1 MTNTNRPHE
10 DNVIYANFGAKRRV
24 SSAEETVGPLVPP
37 SPREL
42 RERIRETAQ
51 RIRNGVGEGPVQSVS
66 HPSVSYSPASSRLR
80 EAVAQRTDQGR
91 LKRGREYAAEG
102 RVTGFN
108 VRVNTVE
115 AEVHGS
121 QPEPFFAGFIL
132 ARRSEEDLVDAMQ
145 QLGGGGSAV
154 ARAKR
159 GAFPDEVV
167 DTLLFADG
175 DDARFFCDCPDPAP
189 LCKHIVAVT
198 EVAAKRF
205 DADPTLLFA
214 LRGLSVED
222 VEASIREGAEGT
234 ARANAAEGSEFFWT
248 GHELPDLPTPKIA
261 PMVDDSD
268 TDLLRRALESVS
280 FTNIDLLN
288 AVADIEN
295 LYDALVEEDH

>member
-51 RIRNGVGEGPVQSVS
+51 RIKHGTEEGPVQRVS
-66 HPSVSYSPASSRLR
+66 HPSATYTPASSRLR
-80 EAVAQRTDQGR
+80 NAVAQRADQGR
-91 LKRGREYAAEG
+91 VKRGRAYAAEG
-102 RVTGFN
+102 RVVGFN

-115 AEVHGS
+115 AEIHGS

-132 ARRSEEDLVDAMQ
+132 TRRSQEDLVAAMQ
-145 QLGGGGSAV
+145 QLGGSGGAV

-159 GAFPDEVV
+159 GALPDTVV
-167 DTLLFADG
+167 DTLLFADD

-189 LCKHIVAVT
+189 VCKHIVAVA

-205 DADPTLLFA
+205 DDDPTLLFT
-214 LRGLSVED
+214 LRGLSMDD

-234 ARANAAEGSEFFWT
+234 ARSNAAEGSEFFWT
-248 GHELPDLPTPKIA
+248 GRELPELPSPKIA